1 MEYLST
7 FQPYDVLQVLR
18 HPTNGGKAAWLDYS
32 TLRTTEDAVQAVRIV
47 DSCGRCLHLRGSAQ
61 AEVLEFRI
69 VDPQH
74 KPKYPLPTVTLT
86 FEVPRQVLKDLL
98 TSAVEGG
105 SNYWLCAQDI
115 LRDAQGDVIS
125 IIEPADAEA
134 GTYKLRHFPADH
146 FKPGCEDGDI
156 GLGAIA
162 RGLRLVLNGALPKR
176 PDLIANVARI
186 PSDGH
191 DFDAADADVI
201 LQLGFFG
208 EVIFG

>member
-7 FQPYDVLQVLR
+7 FQCYDVLQVWRPLY
-18 HPTNGGKAAWLDYS
+18 PDAPSQWLDFA
-32 TLRTTEDAVQAVRIV
+32 TLRTTEEAVQAVRIV
-47 DSCGRCLHLRGSAQ
+47 DSCGQSMNDAAPP
-61 AEVLEFRI
+61 AEYRI
-69 VDPQH
+69 VSMQYVA
-74 KPKYPLPTVTLT
+74 KYPLPTVTLT
-86 FEVPRQVLKDLL
+86 FDVPQQVLKDLL

-105 SNYWLCAQDI
+105 SNYWLCARDI
-115 LRDAQGDVIS
+115 IRDAQGDVIS
-125 IIEPADAEA
+125 IIEPADAEQ
-134 GTYKLRHFPADH
+134 GTRKLLHFPADH

-176 PDLIANVARI
+176 LDLIANVARI